1 MPNALRDSF
10 SYFEASSEKFNVGV
24 TIAAVQNQT
33 NNLYPFTNDHA
44 VTTLSLLGY
53 EFSNQQ
59 DLSSLVEYDFDVVVD
74 QWMKPEVV
82 IAKGSVYNAP
92 SSQNAGETSP

>member
-1 MPNALRDSF
+1 MVPNALRDSF
-10 SYFEASSEKFNVGV
+10 TYFEASSEFFNVGV

-33 NNLYPFTNDHA
+33 RYGFTNDHA

-59 DLSSLVEYDFDVVVD
+59 NLSILVEYDFDVVVD

-92 SSQNAGETSP
+92 SSSNAGQTSH